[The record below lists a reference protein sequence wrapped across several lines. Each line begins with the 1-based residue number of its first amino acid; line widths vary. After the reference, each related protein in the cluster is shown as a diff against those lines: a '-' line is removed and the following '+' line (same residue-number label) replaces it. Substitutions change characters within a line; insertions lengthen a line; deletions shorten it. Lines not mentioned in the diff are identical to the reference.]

1 MDYEDIISLPHPVSA
16 RHPAMPR
23 LDRAAQFAPF
33 AALTGYDAE
42 LAETARLTDAQI
54 ELTEGELQQLNES
67 YLYLQAHILE
77 HPRVTITYFQPDKK
91 KAGGAYITVTA
102 SVKKIDGYTQTI
114 VLTIGETIPLSQIL
128 GIMIER

>member
-16 RHPAMPR
+16 RHPAMSR

-54 ELTEGELQQLNES
+54 ELTEGELQRLNES
-67 YLYLQAHILE
+67 YLHLQAHISE
-77 HPRVTITYFQPDKK
+77 HPRVTITYFQPDKR
-91 KAGGAYITVTA
+91 KAGGAYITLTA
-102 SVKKIDGYTQTI
+102 PVKRIDEYAQSLL
-114 VLTIGETIPLSQIL
+114 LTTGESIPLSQIL
-128 GIMIER
+128 TIEKA